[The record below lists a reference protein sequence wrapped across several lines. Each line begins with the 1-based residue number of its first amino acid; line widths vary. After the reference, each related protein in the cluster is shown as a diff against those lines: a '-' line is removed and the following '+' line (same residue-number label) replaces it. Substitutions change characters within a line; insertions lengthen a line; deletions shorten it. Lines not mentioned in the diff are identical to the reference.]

1 MASPFATGADWM
13 ILHVSARRH
22 AWRGEGWL
30 SIKSFSGGRA
40 QYSVGAGFHAVGDD
54 SYLILNHGRT
64 YTIEIDATRPVESF
78 CVFFSQDFAADAL
91 RTTRQ
96 AHNELLD
103 SEADRSA
110 PVEFFEKNYRHDQTV
125 TPVLRKLK
133 GMHQHC
139 ERLALEEQM
148 HRLIAALVKAHGE
161 AVREADRLPNVRATT
176 RHELYRRAARA
187 RDFADA
193 LFAEPI
199 TLKQIAT
206 AAALSPNHLMRVFAQ
221 VYRQTPHEFLTAR
234 RIAEAKKLL
243 ISTPMSVTEICFAV
257 GFQSLGSFSSLFHR
271 QMGKSPTDFRA
282 ANK

>member
-1 MASPFATGADWM
+1 MASPFATAADWM
-13 ILHVSARRH
+13 ILHASARRH
-22 AWRGEGWL
+22 AWKGEGWL

-40 QYSVGAGFHAVGDD
+40 QYSVGSGLHAVGDD

-64 YTIEIDATRPVESF
+64 YTVEIDATEPVESF
-78 CVFFSQDFAADAL
+78 CVFFSRDFAADAL
-91 RTTRQ
+91 RTSRK
-96 AHNELLD
+96 ADSELLD
-103 SEADRSA
+103 LESNCSA

-133 GMHQHC
+133 RTHQHC
-139 ERLALEEQM
+139 ERTALEEQM
-148 HRLIAALVKAHGE
+148 HRLIVAIVKAHGE
-161 AVREADRLPNVRATT
+161 SVREADRLPNVRAAT

-193 LFAEPI
+193 LFSEPI

-243 ISTPMSVTEICFAV
+243 SSTAMSVTEICFAV
-257 GFQSLGSFSSLFHR
+257 GFQSLGSFSSLFYR
-271 QMGKSPTDFRA
+271 QIGKSPTGFRA
-282 ANK
+282 SNK